1 MNYLINFLTRYQT
14 WNWRC
19 LLIAFN
25 HEKAFR
31 DPGSNLMT
39 IKEKHKDL
47 KKKVNI
53 AEEKRNIRRG
63 QKSWYDLRTLKK
75 LKLNMKDKLL
85 KDKS

>member
-1 MNYLINFLTRYQT
+1 MKICNCRKKLRKLYQE
-14 WNWRC
+14 
-19 LLIAFN
+19 IY
-25 HEKAFR
+25 EKVSR
-31 DPGSNLMT
+31 DLGSNLMT

-75 LKLNMKDKLL
+75 LKLKMKDKLV
-85 KDKS
+85 KKP

>member
-1 MNYLINFLTRYQT
+1 
-14 WNWRC
+14 
-19 LLIAFN
+19 
-25 HEKAFR
+25 
-31 DPGSNLMT
+31 MT
-39 IKEKHKDL
+39 VKEKHKNL

-63 QKSWYDLRTLKK
+63 QKSWYDLRRLKK